1 MKLKHMGKKP
11 ARAEKVI
18 PGASRRRGMGVMGK
32 LATAIVVC
40 VSIAMVALL
49 LIVYIQMSSALLEK
63 SEELLDTTTDMTVQE
78 TNAFLGRVLSTL
90 TAQRDTIQ
98 YGELDGPELRSY
110 VKHTVGMNKE
120 CPAGIYVGLINGK
133 LYHGTFV
140 PDASFDVLSRS
151 WYQEGLKSDSFFL
164 SDAYFDEAS
173 RSMVVGASATLYA
186 KSGKVRGVAAG
197 DITLDAV
204 SKIVEEVQ
212 LEETGGIFLV
222 DGRTGILIGSRDRS
236 MVGKTLREIG
246 GGLYSYVDELI
257 AAGKFG
263 MTRYDNNYVELKQ
276 IPNSEWVAVSHVS
289 RGEVLK
295 DLKNLTKATTVVSLL
310 ALIAL
315 TVLIVMM
322 VRRIIGVPVREL
334 TGVATRIAE
343 GDLEQSIQYR
353 SKDELGVLAGNFN
366 QVTVRLREYVKYIN
380 DIAEKLSDIAS
391 GNLTFRLEEEYSGEF
406 AKIKTSLE
414 DISRELNATM
424 GQIRVASRDVAIGA
438 EQVSSGA
445 MTLSQGST
453 EQAASVET
461 LAEHIDS
468 MSNSVREI
476 AEGAQEASGISQEV
490 KEGLLAS
497 NEKMRNMT
505 VVIQKISD
513 KSAQIHQIVKTIE
526 DIAFQTNIL
535 ALNAAVEAAR
545 AGAAGKGFAVVADEV
560 RNLAG
565 KSSAAAQ
572 ETSALLSETVLSM
585 DEGVHAAQDT
595 AESMLKVVA
604 RADKMSGLI
613 SGIADATKLQAENAS
628 EITIGI
634 NQISSVVQNNVATS
648 EASAAASEE
657 LSGQATV
664 LKEMVAR
671 FQLKE

>member
-1 MKLKHMGKKP
+1 
-11 ARAEKVI
+11 
-18 PGASRRRGMGVMGK
+18 
-32 LATAIVVC
+32 
-40 VSIAMVALL
+40 
-49 LIVYIQMSSALLEK
+49 
-63 SEELLDTTTDMTVQE
+63 
-78 TNAFLGRVLSTL
+78 
-90 TAQRDTIQ
+90 
-98 YGELDGPELRSY
+98 
-110 VKHTVGMNKE
+110 
-120 CPAGIYVGLINGK
+120 
-133 LYHGTFV
+133 
-140 PDASFDVLSRS
+140 
-151 WYQEGLKSDSFFL
+151 
-164 SDAYFDEAS
+164 
-173 RSMVVGASATLYA
+173 
-186 KSGKVRGVAAG
+186 
-197 DITLDAV
+197 
-204 SKIVEEVQ
+204 
-212 LEETGGIFLV
+212 
-222 DGRTGILIGSRDRS
+222 
-236 MVGKTLREIG
+236 
-246 GGLYSYVDELI
+246 
-257 AAGKFG
+257 
-263 MTRYDNNYVELKQ
+263 
-276 IPNSEWVAVSHVS
+276 
-289 RGEVLK
+289 
-295 DLKNLTKATTVVSLL
+295 
-310 ALIAL
+310 
-315 TVLIVMM
+315 MM